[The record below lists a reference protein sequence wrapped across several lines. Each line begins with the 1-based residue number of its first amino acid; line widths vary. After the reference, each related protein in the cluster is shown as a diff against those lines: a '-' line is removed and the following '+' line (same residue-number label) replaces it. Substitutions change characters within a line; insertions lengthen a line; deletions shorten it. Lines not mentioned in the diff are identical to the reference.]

1 MVVDMRAW
9 RAVVSAFI
17 AVALSASS
25 AFTQAVRGT
34 VADPAGAPV
43 PGVVVIL
50 MDSLDRP
57 SGRALTNDLG
67 GFLVRA
73 QKSGTY
79 RVRTLRIGFRPEIS
93 EPMAL
98 AAGEEVQRSISLT
111 SLAVALDKV
120 IIAGRNAC
128 GASAVANASATLEL
142 LDQARAAL
150 TATELTNEGRTLT
163 STSVVFRRVMD
174 AGGRA
179 VLGQRSAVLVDSGAQ
194 PWKSTAIDSLRRFGY
209 VNESGDSLIYRAPGL
224 DMLASEAF
232 IADHCFRLV
241 EERGSSRIGIAFE
254 PAPERRRVA
263 EIRGTLWL
271 DRATAE
277 LREMDFRY
285 ANIEAAITDARA
297 GGNAHFA
304 RMKNGSWVISAWNIR
319 MPVLESRQRPALA
332 SRRIA
337 GGRGDITIE
346 VASQNVVGGSLSVVT
361 RVDQVADTL
370 WKREPLTVTGVVL
383 DSASGNPAV
392 EARLALRGAGV
403 SAFTDARGAFTMPG
417 VLPGSYTLELRTA
430 SLDSVG
436 AVNALAYTVTDSVAP
451 IRIRVP
457 NATQLATSM
466 CGSSLTSLS
475 PMSQGI
481 VFGAVTMLGSDAPAS
496 RASVVAEWTE
506 GADDDFRWKEVK
518 ADDNGRFRL
527 CGVPI
532 GKALVLRAMIDSG
545 SAEPALVTMARDRKF
560 ARTEMEID
568 PAEPGTG
575 VFAGIVVRDTAN
587 NPIEGAEIV
596 INRTGK
602 SMLTGRRGAFRLR
615 EVPVGEHEVM
625 VRKLGFGPMTTK
637 VTFAPNKT
645 VTRRIVLAPVQVLN
659 EVNISAERMR
669 DPMLKLFEENRRM
682 GIGQFLTRDDLER
695 MRALPLSSALRELT
709 TVRLATQS
717 GKAWIAS
724 ARGCLTKQ
732 PRPQFE
738 GRQPMV
744 PILMEGNVCC
754 FPSVY
759 LDRMRLYGGE
769 ENGFTPNLSTYNP
782 DQIEAVEFYPGL
794 STVPA
799 EYAQI
804 NQRCGVLVLHTRR
817 YSAKK

>member
-1 MVVDMRAW
+1 MRM
-9 RAVVSAFI
+9 RRSVVSAFI
-17 AVALSASS
+17 AVAVSATS

-34 VADPAGAPV
+34 VVDPAGAPV
-43 PGVVVIL
+43 SGVVVL
-50 MDSLDRP
+50 LLDSLDAP

-73 QKSGTY
+73 QKAGTY
-79 RVRTLRIGFRPEIS
+79 RIRTLRIGFKPEVS
-93 EPMAL
+93 EPIAL
-98 AAGEEVQRSISLT
+98 DASREVQRRITLT

-120 IIAGRNAC
+120 TIAGRNAC

-174 AGGRA
+174 ASGRA
-179 VLGQRSAVLVDSGAQ
+179 VLGQRVSVLVDSGAQ
-194 PWKSTAIDSLRRFGY
+194 PWQSTPIDTLRRVGY
-209 VNESGDSLIYRAPGL
+209 VSESGDSLIYRAPGL

-241 EERGSSRIGIAFE
+241 EEREGSRVGIAFE
-254 PAPERRRVA
+254 PSPERRRIG

-277 LREMDFRY
+277 LREMDFRF
-285 ANIEAAITDARA
+285 ANVETAITDARA
-297 GGNAHFA
+297 GGNARFA
-304 RMKNGSWVISAWNIR
+304 RMKDGSWVITAWNIR
-319 MPVLESRQRPALA
+319 MPVLQMRQRQMAGR
-332 SRRIA
+332 SRTS
-337 GGRGDITIE
+337 GSGGDITVEI
-346 VASQNVVGGSLSVVT
+346 ASQNVVGGSLSVVT
-361 RVDQVADTL
+361 RSDQVADTL
-370 WKREPLTVTGVVL
+370 WKREPLTVTGVVV
-383 DSASGNPAV
+383 DSATGTPAV
-392 EARLALRGAGV
+392 DARLALRGAGV
-403 SAFTDARGAFTMPG
+403 SALTDTRGAFTMTG
-417 VLPGSYTLELRTA
+417 VLPGSYTLELRTP

-436 AVNALAYTVTDSVAP
+436 AVNALAWTLTDSVAP

-466 CGSSLTSLS
+466 CGGSLGTL
-475 PMSQGI
+475 PPTSQGI
-481 VFGAVTMLGSDAPAS
+481 VFGAVTILGSDSPAS

-532 GKALVLRAMIDSG
+532 GKTLVLRAMTDSG
-545 SAEPALVTMARDRKF
+545 SAEPALVTIARERKF

-575 VFAGIVVRDTAN
+575 VFAGLVVRDTAN
-587 NPIEGAEIV
+587 NPIEGAEVV
-596 INRTGK
+596 ISGAAK
-602 SMLTGRRGAFRLR
+602 SMLTGKRGAFRLR

-625 VRKLGFGPMTTK
+625 VRKLGYGPMTTK

-645 VTRRIVLAPVQVLN
+645 VTRRIVLSAVQVLN
-659 EVNISAERMR
+659 QVDVMAERMR
-669 DPMLKLFEENRRM
+669 DPMLKLFEENRKM

-724 ARGCLTKQ
+724 ARGCLTK
-732 PRPQFE
+732 PNKPQFE
-738 GRQPMV
+738 GKEPTK
-744 PILMEGNVCC
+744 PIILEGNVCC

-769 ENGFTPNLSTYNP
+769 ENGFTPNLNTYNP

-817 YSAKK
+817 FSAKK

>member
-1 MVVDMRAW
+1 MRVRWILAPAFAGLVLTS
-9 RAVVSAFI
+9 AVPA
-17 AVALSASS
+17 
-25 AFTQAVRGT
+25 QAVRGT
-34 VADPAGAPV
+34 VVDPAGTPV
-43 PGVVVIL
+43 PGVVVL
-50 MDSLDRP
+50 LLDSLDVP

-67 GFLVRA
+67 GFVVRA
-73 QKSGTY
+73 QKAGAY
-79 RVRTLRIGFRPEIS
+79 RLRTLRIGFKPEIS
-93 EPMAL
+93 EPIAL
-98 AAGEEVQRSISLT
+98 NAGEEVPRKISLT
-111 SLAVALDKV
+111 SLAVTLDQV
-120 IIAGRNAC
+120 TIAGRNAC

-150 TATELTNEGRTLT
+150 TATELTNEGRSLT

-174 AGGRA
+174 ASGRA
-179 VLGQRSAVLVDSGAQ
+179 VLGQRVAVLVDSGAQ
-194 PWKSTAIDSLRRFGY
+194 PWQSTSIDSLRRLGY
-209 VNESGDSLIYRAPGL
+209 VNESGDSLAYRAPGL
-224 DMLASEAF
+224 DMLASAAF
-232 IADHCFRLV
+232 VADHCFRLV
-241 EERGSSRIGIAFE
+241 GEGGSTRIGISFE
-254 PAPERRRVA
+254 PSPERRRVA

-277 LREMDFRY
+277 LREMDFRF
-285 ANIEAAITDARA
+285 ANVESAIIDARA
-297 GGNAHFA
+297 GGNAQFA

-319 MPVLESRQRPALA
+319 MPVLQSRQRQGPASPRL
-332 SRRIA
+332 
-337 GGRGDITIE
+337 GGSRGDITVE
-346 VASQNVVGGSLSVVT
+346 VATQNVVGGSLSVVT
-361 RVDQVADTL
+361 RADQVADTL
-370 WKREPLTVTGVVL
+370 WKRAPLTVTGVVI
-383 DSASGNPAV
+383 DSASGNPAGD
-392 EARLALRGAGV
+392 ARLALRGTGV
-403 SAFTDARGAFTMPG
+403 SAFTDARGTFTMPG

-436 AVNALAYTVTDSVAP
+436 AVNALAYTLTDSAAP

-466 CGSSLTSLS
+466 CGGSLTSLS

-481 VFGAVTMLGSDAPAS
+481 VFGAVTMLGNDAPAS
-496 RASVVAEWTE
+496 LANVVAEWTE
-506 GADDDFRWKEVK
+506 GANDDFRWKEVK

-532 GKALVLRAMIDSG
+532 GKALVLRAMTDSG
-545 SAEPALVTMARDRKF
+545 SADPALVTIARDRKF
-560 ARTEMEID
+560 TRTEMEID
-568 PAEPGTG
+568 PEMPGTG
-575 VFAGIVVRDTAN
+575 VFAGLVVRDSAN
-587 NPIEGAEIV
+587 NPIEGAEVV
-596 INRTGK
+596 IAGAAK

-615 EVPVGEHEVM
+615 EVPVGEHDVM
-625 VRKLGFGPMTTK
+625 VRKLGYGPMMAK

-645 VTRRIVLAPVQVLN
+645 VTRRIVLTPVQVLN
-659 EVNISAERMR
+659 QVDITTERMR
-669 DPMLKLFEENRRM
+669 DPMLKLFEENRKM

-695 MRALPLSSALRELT
+695 MRALPLASALRELS

-724 ARGCLTKQ
+724 SRGCLTKQ

-738 GRQPMV
+738 GRQPTI
-744 PILMEGNVCC
+744 PITMEGNVCC

-769 ENGFTPNLSTYNP
+769 ENGFTPNLNTYNP

-817 YSAKK
+817 YAAKK